1 MNPAEILKTLG
12 TVGIIPVVVI
22 DDDGVA
28 EPLARALIDGGLP
41 TMEITF
47 RTEAA
52 RRAIARVAKAV
63 PAMLVGAGTVLTIE
77 QVKAALGSGAV
88 YIVSPGMNRPVVEY
102 CLNNAIPVTP
112 GAVTPTEIGSALEL
126 GVQIVKFFPAE
137 ASGGV
142 EYLKAVGAPYAG
154 MKFIP
159 TGGINEANVT
169 NYLRL
174 PSVHACGGSWMVKR
188 ELITG
193 GRFEEIK
200 KLAANATAL
209 VAGARSNPER
219 K

>member
-1 MNPAEILKTLG
+1 MKQTEILAMLG

-22 DDDGVA
+22 DDDGAA
-28 EPLARALIDGGLP
+28 EPLAHALVDGGLP

-52 RRAIARVAKAV
+52 QRAIGRVAKAV
-63 PAMLVGAGTVLTIE
+63 PGMLLGAGTVLTVE
-77 QVKAALGSGAV
+77 QAKAALGSGAV
-88 YIVSPGMNRPVVEY
+88 YIVAPGLNRPVVEY

-126 GVQIVKFFPAE
+126 GLHIVKFFPAE

-142 EYLKAVGAPYAG
+142 EYLKAVGAPYVD

-159 TGGINEANVT
+159 TGGINETNVVQ
-169 NYLRL
+169 YLRL
-174 PSVHACGGSWMVKR
+174 PCVHACGGSWMVKR
-188 ELITG
+188 ELIAN
-193 GRFEEIK
+193 GRFAEIS

-209 VAGARSNPER
+209 VAAARANPDR